1 MWCAAWALADLVDL
15 NSLVSCS
22 ISIPG
27 AISSGDLFA
36 SMRGQR
42 LPEVPEFSFRDL
54 AAGGGQFGG
63 FDVEGV
69 LTEYVCLDGR
79 FWGMVV
85 LSAKLGVN

>member
-1 MWCAAWALADLVDL
+1 MAKHLRATFNIREL
-15 NSLVSCS
+15 
-22 ISIPG
+22 I
-27 AISSGDLFA
+27 
-36 SMRGQR
+36 
-42 LPEVPEFSFRDL
+42 PEVPEFSFRDL